1 VGLLV
6 GSNPITS
13 IFGSLMFLLFC
24 VMGFYNSQFTDDPQA
39 LWVPPL
45 SRANIEQDLV
55 KSKFGPFFRINTLWL
70 SPDVNVNGTVWNTDI
85 F

>member
-1 VGLLV
+1 MV
-6 GSNPITS
+6 GSNPIVS
-13 IFGSLMFLLFC
+13 IFGSLAFLTFC

-39 LWVPPL
+39 LWVPPK

-70 SPDVNVNGTVWNTDI
+70 SPDTIKAKTPWDADI